1 MPKTFNYIGSKIKL
15 LDFIKDK
22 VEEYTNKK
30 CSELSSF
37 GDLFS
42 GTGVV
47 SQYFAANGCKKI
59 ITNDIQHYGYVV
71 SSVLTTSGIDIEKI
85 RKEIVKINGMIEGI
99 KDTTSANESH
109 FVCNN
114 YTEECKEEK
123 RKYLSVVNGLKVD
136 IARQYIEQLLNDDKI
151 TEQEWRCLL
160 KVLLYAVTKV
170 SNIASVYGAYLKE
183 YKKCATKQIML
194 DTYIVD
200 ELIDGNDIEHKAY
213 NKDIISLVDE
223 MANEEIEVV
232 YIDPPYNNRRYDQN
246 FHVLETVSRYDYP
259 QLKGKTGQ
267 RVEEISGA
275 KAFCSKSRT
284 KDAFQYIFD
293 RINARYLIMSYNSE
307 GILKKNEIIS
317 MLSKCWGEVDCIE
330 IDYGRFKSNT
340 NSEEKQQKLIKEYL
354 FRGRKVEADG

>member
-22 VEEYTNKK
+22 VEEYTHKK
-30 CSELSSF
+30 CSDLSSF
-37 GDLFS
+37 GDFFS

-47 SQYFAANGCKKI
+47 SHYFAANGCKKI

-71 SSVLTTSGIDIEKI
+71 SAVLTTSTIDIEKV
-85 RKEIVKINGMIEGI
+85 REEVDRINEMIEGI
-99 KDTTSANESH
+99 KDTSSRNESH

-136 IARQYIEQLLNDDKI
+136 VARQYIQQLLNDGKI

-183 YKKCATKQIML
+183 YKKCATKDIKL
-194 DTYIVD
+194 DLYVVD
-200 ELIDGNDIEHKAY
+200 DLIDDKDIEHSAY
-213 NKDIISLVDE
+213 NRDIISLVDE
-223 MANEEIEVV
+223 MAKEKIEVV
-232 YIDPPYNNRRYDQN
+232 YLDPPYNNRRYDQN

-259 QLKGKTGQ
+259 RLKGKTGQ

-284 KDAFQYIFD
+284 KDSFQHIFD
-293 RINARYLIMSYNSE
+293 NINAGYIIMSYNSE

-317 MLSKCWGEVDCIE
+317 MLSKSWEDVDCIE

-354 FRGRKVEADG
+354 FRGRKGEQ